1 MNYHDAEQR
10 GILKSIERPKGR
22 GYLYAVFMAG
32 LPASLCGGLVC
43 PLSAF
48 YQPFTSLWLV
58 GWLAGRLNPHTP
70 GGLNIS
76 SSRSKYKYTAR
87 SNINSFF

>member
-10 GILKSIERPKGR
+10 GILKSIERPKRR

-32 LPASLCGGLVC
+32 LPASLCGGLGC

-48 YQPFTSLWLV
+48 YQP
-58 GWLAGRLNPHTP
+58 LAGRQIKPSYAWRIKHQF
-70 GGLNIS
+70 IE
-76 SSRSKYKYTAR
+76 
-87 SNINSFF
+87 I